1 MYRLIVVIFIL
12 TTSLLYSQIPGFAG
26 DKLFVY
32 MNNQVFRQ
40 AGPGPT
46 FELINFGDTSKSVN
60 ALFFINSTTGY
71 ASRGGRIFKTTD
83 TGNTWV
89 EILNKNNSGMAA
101 SENTIY
107 IFGDNNQLY
116 RSFNG
121 GNSFDSVTVNLPI
134 TNYSFFSFLGISKAS
149 KVYLYAPYFNPF
161 QGAIHYLKS
170 TDSCKTWTEIT
181 SLGEKGVSHF
191 VNTDFGHLSTMS
203 KVYTTTNGGD
213 SWVMKHEEEGTLS
226 PAGWFADPQTGY
238 QAVYS
243 NPRVIRTTDGGTT
256 WSQVYKNGS
265 NTIADIKAGGSCVVV
280 KEEDSNLLRYSSD
293 KGNSWI
299 TIDMAT
305 DINDSKPL
313 EPTDF
318 SLKGNFPNPFNN
330 STMIG
335 FNLPKDGI
343 VKMVIYDSR
352 GSVVGPPVTIE
363 GKSGYNSVRFEA
375 NNLSSG
381 VYFYSLFFEGEQSY
395 KATGK
400 MILLK

>member
-1 MYRLIVVIFIL
+1 MYRSIVVIFIL
-12 TTSLLYSQIPGFAG
+12 TTSLLYSQTPEFAG
-26 DKLFVY
+26 DKLFLY
-32 MNNQVFRQ
+32 LNNQVLRQ
-40 AGPGPT
+40 SGPGPT
-46 FELINFGDTSKSVN
+46 FQLINFGDTSKSVN

-71 ASRGGRIFKTTD
+71 ASRGGRIYKTTD
-83 TGNTWV
+83 TGDNWV
-89 EILNKNNSGMAA
+89 EILNRNSSGMTAV
-101 SENTIY
+101 ENTIY

-121 GNSFDSVTVNLPI
+121 GISFDSVTVNLPI

-170 TDSCKTWTEIT
+170 IDSCKTWTEIT
-181 SLGEKGVSHF
+181 SLGEKGFSHF

-203 KVYTTTNGGD
+203 KVYITTNGGD
-213 SWVMKHEEEGTLS
+213 SWVMKREEENVLS

-238 QAVYS
+238 QAVYT

-280 KEEDSNLLRYSSD
+280 KEESGLLKYSSD
-293 KGNSWI
+293 KGNTWK
-299 TIDMAT
+299 TIDLAT
-305 DINDSKPL
+305 GINDSEQP

-330 STMIG
+330 STVIG

-343 VKMVIYDSR
+343 VKIVIYDSR
-352 GSVVGPPVTIE
+352 GSVVGLPFTVE
-363 GKSGYNSVRFEA
+363 GKSGYNSIRFEA